1 MISRLVLSIG
11 AVAASVGL
19 LLVGMATSYSPED
32 GGMRDLGL
40 VFMIGG
46 AIAVAIG
53 IAWYRRS
60 EEALEADAVARH
72 GPNRD

>member
-40 VFMIGG
+40 AFMIGG

-53 IAWYRRS
+53 IAWYRKTEQAQES
-60 EEALEADAVARH
+60 DAVTKF
-72 GPNRD
+72 GPNRG